1 MLSAPALLAL
11 LEVIQYPPGATLFVI
26 GVAFITAF
34 TTNLITRL
42 ITDTKQLKRY
52 TKQIRLHKQAV
63 SKAEK
68 EGNTKKL
75 IQLKRKEK
83 YIQKISTRM
92 AKERIKP
99 LIFTF
104 VPLIILFFV
113 LNGFFTTPS
122 GTPILVAYTPF
133 RLNRIPFLGD
143 YLGTTDS
150 IGYGLYFAFWYMI
163 ANFAIAT
170 IVSKVLGTTGE

>member
-1 MLSAPALLAL
+1 MAALLAFL
-11 LEVIQYPPGATLFVI
+11 DAIQFPPGATLFIIGLAVLTAVI
-26 GVAFITAF
+26 
-34 TTNLITRL
+34 TNLITRL
-42 ITDTKQLKRY
+42 ITDTKQLRRY

-75 IQLKRKEK
+75 VQLKRKEK

-92 AKERIKP
+92 AKERLKP

-113 LNGFFTTPS
+113 LNGFFTLS
-122 GTPILVAYTPF
+122 DGTPILVAYTPF
-133 RLNRIPFLGD
+133 RLNLVPYLGDFLGK
-143 YLGTTDS
+143 TDS
-150 IGYGLYFAFWYMI
+150 LGYGMYFAFWYTLC
-163 ANFAIAT
+163 NFAIAT
-170 IVSKVLGTTGE
+170 VISKALGTTGE